1 MRRPLCGRALGAV
14 GPGPQCRFMLAV
26 VAGWPRRRHAR
37 CHAACP
43 GSAGL
48 LTYRRVAKPLR
59 IGQAETPDARRC
71 IAGRRRPSPRGA
83 RPCCRYA
90 LNLAATMIPV
100 WPETKEKID
109 AAQFAEALAA
119 DTAPTSG
126 FPIFREHFSQAL
138 SNRGLRANRAAV
150 GPNTF
155 APKFGGPYNRNRIA
169 SVRACILF

>member
-1 MRRPLCGRALGAV
+1 
-14 GPGPQCRFMLAV
+14 MLPPIDASPP
-26 VAGWPRRRHAR
+26 AADTLPTTPPRR
-37 CHAACP
+37 

-48 LTYRRVAKPLR
+48 LTYRLVRQTAEDRASRDAAPCSLLR
-59 IGQAETPDARRC
+59 CGETPA
-71 IAGRRRPSPRGA
+71 APRGA

-126 FPIFREHFSQAL
+126 FPIFREHFSRAL
-138 SNRGLRANRAAV
+138 SNHGSGDDRAAV

-155 APKFGGPYNRNRIA
+155 APKFGGPYNRNRFA